1 MNFLNRFMATGLSA
15 AALLSGCT
23 TSPQTAPLL
32 LTLPSVPLVAK
43 PMSDAQRSP
52 DAGLPNTVPTAPTAP
67 TAPLLAIR
75 RVDIPEY
82 MVARRVRYRTDA
94 STLAEWPNTYWAE
107 RIEIGVSRAFGGA
120 LRQELPD
127 WAVCDTNCGDQ
138 RPTLALQVELASM
151 DYLRSVRQLRAR
163 ARITISSTDATPRVL
178 RTEDLSF
185 ELTANADTPQAQA
198 QAIASLIQKV
208 AAAVGP
214 AVRNVKP

>member
-1 MNFLNRFMATGLSA
+1 MKFFNRFLAIGLPV
-15 AALLSGCT
+15 AALLCGCST
-23 TSPQTAPLL
+23 APTTAPLL
-32 LTLPSVPLVAK
+32 LTLPSAPLVANTV
-43 PMSDAQRSP
+43 PGGQQSP
-52 DAGLPNTVPTAPTAP
+52 DAGLPGL
-67 TAPLLAIR
+67 APLLAIR

-107 RIEIGVSRAFGGA
+107 RIEIGVSRAFGAA
-120 LRQELPD
+120 LRQQLPD
-127 WAVCDTNCGDQ
+127 WALCDTTCADQ
-138 RPTLALQVELASM
+138 RPALALQVEFAPM
-151 DYLRSVRQLRAR
+151 DYLRSARQLQAR

-185 ELTANADTPQAQA
+185 ELTADADTPQAQSL
-198 QAIASLIQKV
+198 AIALLIRKV

>member
-1 MNFLNRFMATGLSA
+1 MNDFNRFLATCLPT
-15 AALLSGCT
+15 AALLCSCA
-23 TSPQTAPLL
+23 TSPPPSPLL
-32 LTLPSVPLVAK
+32 LTLPSAPIVAK
-43 PMSDAQRSP
+43 LMPGAQRLP
-52 DAGLPNTVPTAPTAP
+52 DAGPPTTVA

-82 MVARRVRYRTDA
+82 MVARRVRYRTDT

-107 RIEIGVSRAFGGA
+107 RIEIGVSRAFSAA

-127 WAVCDTNCGDQ
+127 WALCDTTCGDQ
-138 RPTLALQVELASM
+138 RPTLALQVEFSSM
-151 DYLRSVRQLRAR
+151 DYLRSARQLQAR

-185 ELTANADTPQAQA
+185 ELTADADTPQAQS

-208 AAAVGP
+208 AAAAGP
-214 AVRNVKP
+214 AVCNVKP

>member
-1 MNFLNRFMATGLSA
+1 MNDFNRFLATCLPT
-15 AALLSGCT
+15 AALLCSCA
-23 TSPQTAPLL
+23 TSPPPSPLL
-32 LTLPSVPLVAK
+32 LTLPSAPIVAK
-43 PMSDAQRSP
+43 LMPGAQRLP
-52 DAGLPNTVPTAPTAP
+52 DAGSPTTVA

-82 MVARRVRYRTDA
+82 MVARRVRYRTDT

-107 RIEIGVSRAFGGA
+107 RIEIGVSRAFSAA

-127 WAVCDTNCGDQ
+127 WALCDTTCGDQ
-138 RPTLALQVELASM
+138 RPTLALQVEFSSM
-151 DYLRSVRQLRAR
+151 DYLRSARQLQAR

-178 RTEDLSF
+178 RTENLSF
-185 ELTANADTPQAQA
+185 ELTADADTPQAQA

-208 AAAVGP
+208 GAAVGP

>member
-1 MNFLNRFMATGLSA
+1 MNILNRCLATGLSA

-23 TSPQTAPLL
+23 TSSPTAPLL

-52 DAGLPNTVPTAPTAP
+52 DAGLPNTAPTTP
-67 TAPLLAIR
+67 TTPLLAIR

-82 MVARRVRYRTDA
+82 MVARRVRYRTDT

-107 RIEIGVSRAFGGA
+107 RIEIGVSRAFGAA

-127 WAVCDTNCGDQ
+127 WALCDTTCADQ
-138 RPTLALQVELASM
+138 RPTLALQVELTPM
-151 DYLRSVRQLRAR
+151 DYLRSARQLQAR
-163 ARITISSTDATPRVL
+163 ARITISSTGATPRVL

-185 ELTANADTPQAQA
+185 ELTASADTPQAQA